1 MQVLVTEQDFYDLA
15 TAYFTQA
22 AAQNVRYA
30 EIFFDPPAHTSRGV
44 KFGTVLRGLRRAV
57 VDARRTRDLHAWLIM
72 CLLRDC
78 SAEYAMATPME
89 SPPYKDWIVG
99 VGLDSDERG
108 NPPVEFEKVFA
119 RARAEGYLLTMHCDV
134 DQPGT
139 LDHIRQA
146 LDIIGVDRI
155 DHGVNAPVD
164 PALLTEIVERGI
176 GLTVCPISNSF
187 VRGSAWDGATKRLL
201 DAGVLVSVNSG
212 PRPCRRPLLT
222 SSSKASS
229 RRSRSSS
236 AAPGGRPPL
245 LRTARNCIR
254 SARTSA
260 GVRCPPPDLMH
271 RGAQM
276 RPRSVNP
283 RASLMSLI
291 PATVPAGG
299 AGAHGWFVTI
309 DRQRLRS
316 LEPAGPSGPS
326 HGSVRGRR
334 RVEPPRSA
342 GVLLSRCTPEA
353 PDAARLP
360 QRRHEQLTAPV
371 RALRAVPSRSR

>member
-1 MQVLVTEQDFYDLA
+1 MQVLVTEQDFYGLA

-139 LDHIRQA
+139 LDHIRA
-146 LDIIGVDRI
+146 GSGHHRGRPDRPRRERPGGSRPA
-155 DHGVNAPVD
+155 HGDRRARHR
-164 PALLTEIVERGI
+164 TH
-176 GLTVCPISNSF
+176 
-187 VRGSAWDGATKRLL
+187 RLPDL
-201 DAGVLVSVNSG
+201 QQL
-212 PRPCRRPLLT
+212 
-222 SSSKASS
+222 
-229 RRSRSSS
+229 RSRVRVGRRDQ
-236 AAPGGRPPL
+236 ATARCGRPGERE
-245 LRTARNCIR
+245 LR
-254 SARTSA
+254 
-260 GVRCPPPDLMH
+260 
-271 RGAQM
+271 
-276 RPRSVNP
+276 
-283 RASLMSLI
+283 
-291 PATVPAGG
+291 PATVPPPVADEFLEGQQQALQVVVGG
-299 AGAHGWFVTI
+299 AGGSAAVAQ
-309 DRQRLRS
+309 DR
-316 LEPAGPSGPS
+316 A
-326 HGSVRGRR
+326 
-334 RVEPPRSA
+334 
-342 GVLLSRCTPEA
+342 
-353 PDAARLP
+353 
-360 QRRHEQLTAPV
+360 
-371 RALRAVPSRSR
+371 